1 MRENLFK
8 TIIPKWTDLDSE
20 FCVFLRTAYK
30 KLRNGKDDYIF
41 FSKNDSNARIAY
53 VELDVAFRIGF
64 GLERLGR

>member
-1 MRENLFK
+1 MN
-8 TIIPKWTDLDSE
+8 IPKWKEKSDRI
-20 FCVFLRTAYK
+20 CVFLRTAYK

-53 VELDVAFRIGF
+53 VELDVAFRVGF

>member
-20 FCVFLRTAYK
+20 FCVFLRTSHK
-30 KLRNGKDDYIF
+30 MLRNGKDDYIF